1 MSDFLSRAIR
11 SDDYRFTVMFRDAN
25 RVRLTFTPGRR
36 RV

>member
-1 MSDFLSRAIR
+1 MR

-25 RVRLTFTPGRR
+25 RVRLTFTPARW